1 MSNIKYNDLQF
12 IFEKCIRW
20 DELAGVLGKDNLKDE
35 FLMTM
40 KTVGDFCENQVEP
53 VAEEVDEN
61 EVHIEKDKDG
71 VPQVVVPEAML
82 KHFETL
88 KELGLFCGATIPED
102 QGGYDFPLTAFFGF
116 GEIFS
121 MADSSLG
128 LTPMLNEGCA
138 QVISEYANEKIVKEY
153 LPTLISGERVCAM
166 GLTEPGAGSDLVGGI
181 QTSARPAEPEGQDKA
196 IAKRIKELDDL
207 GEVYIVNG
215 TKIFITNGYGDV
227 LALARINDGISM
239 FLVYAE
245 DKVVPRVEHKLG
257 IRGSATCEIVFEN
270 SPGVLIGDIGG
281 GLIPNMLK
289 LMTIARVG
297 VATQG
302 LAIGQRAHLYAKEYA
317 KDRVQF
323 GVPIV
328 ELSPVRQIIFEN
340 EMDIQASRALIY
352 EGSFYYDMR
361 LALTRKLKKTD
372 KNSPE
377 YNEIKAKM
385 NRYTRIAEILVS
397 LSKYDSSELGNSVAS
412 SSLQVFGGLG
422 FTREYPME
430 RFYRDVRITNIYE
443 GTSQIQVEQVFNE
456 TFYVDK
462 LALINQFKM
471 GGNAA
476 FVETDKNRI
485 FFDIFLDE
493 YKNEIQSSNGRP
505 VISESLNKIDKM
517 RVFLKEAREILFIED
532 RNRGKIEGKR
542 YNGIYQQ
549 NYVDIVSAIIKSY
562 LLLKQ
567 SIISD
572 HKDSIAKAFID
583 RKVILCE
590 YYLNSIK
597 SRIEDLITDDYFKVV
612 PEE

>member
-1 MSNIKYNDLQF
+1 MSNLNYDDLQF
-12 IFEKCIRW
+12 VFEKCIRW
-20 DELAGVLGKDNLKDE
+20 NEIAEVLGKDNLLDE
-35 FLMTM
+35 FVMTM

-53 VAEEVDEN
+53 AAEEVDIN
-61 EVHIEKDKDG
+61 ECRVEKDSDG
-71 VPQVVVPEAML
+71 NNKVVIPEAME

-88 KELGLFCGATIPED
+88 KELGLFCGVTIPEE
-102 QGGYDFPLTAFFGF
+102 QGGFDFPLTAFFGF

-153 LPTLISGERVCAM
+153 LPRLISGERICAM

-181 QTSARPAEPEGQDKA
+181 QTTARPADPDKDKDKA
-196 IAKRIKELDDL
+196 DRIKELEEL

-239 FLVYAE
+239 FLVYEE

-257 IRGSATCEIVFEN
+257 IRGSATCEIVFED

-323 GVPIV
+323 GVPII
-328 ELSPVRQIIFEN
+328 EHSPVRQIIFEN
-340 EMDIQASRALIY
+340 EIDIQASRALIY
-352 EGSFYYDMR
+352 EGSFFYDMR
-361 LALTRKLKKTD
+361 LALNRKLQKMD
-372 KNSPE
+372 KESAE
-377 YNEIKAKM
+377 YSEIKARL

-397 LSKYDSSELGNSVAS
+397 LSKYDSSELGNRVAS
-412 SSLQVFGGLG
+412 SSLQVYGGLG
-422 FTREYPME
+422 FTREYPLE

-462 LALINQFKM
+462 LALINQYKL
-471 GGNAA
+471 GGGSS
-476 FVETDKNRI
+476 FVETEKNKV
-485 FFDIFLDE
+485 FFDVFMDE
-493 YKNEIQSSNGRP
+493 YRDDILKNSGGKP
-505 VISESLNKIDKM
+505 VVNELVNKVDKI
-517 RVFLKEAREILFIED
+517 RVFLKEARQRLFVEE
-532 RNRGKIEGKR
+532 RNRGKENGKK
-542 YNGIYQQ
+542 YNAVFQQ
-549 NYVDIVSAIIKSY
+549 NYVDIVAAIIKSY

-567 SIISD
+567 VLISD
-572 HKDSIAKAFID
+572 HKEVVAKAYVD
-583 RKVILCE
+583 RMVIKSE
-590 YYLNSIK
+590 YCLNSI
-597 SRIEDLITDDYFKVV
+597 RGGIDDLITDTYYKVI

>member
-1 MSNIKYNDLQF
+1 MPNLKYDDLQF

-20 DELAGVLGKDNLKDE
+20 EEIAAVLGKDNLRDE
-35 FLMTM
+35 FIMTM
-40 KTVGDFCENQVEP
+40 KTVGDFCEKQVVP
-53 VAEEVDEN
+53 FAEEIDKN
-61 EVHIEKDKDG
+61 EVHIKKDNKG
-71 VPQVVVPEAML
+71 KTEVVVPEAML

-88 KELGLFCGATIPED
+88 KELGLFCGVTIPEE
-102 QGGYDFPLTAFFGF
+102 QGGFDFPLTAFFGF

-121 MADSSLG
+121 MSDSSLG

-138 QVISEYANEKIVKEY
+138 QVISEYGNEKIVKEY
-153 LPTLISGERVCAM
+153 LPKLISGEKLCAM

-181 QTSARPAEPEGQDKA
+181 TTTARPADPKDKDKGK
-196 IAKRIKELDDL
+196 AKRIKELEAL

-257 IRGSATCEIVFEN
+257 IRGSATCEILFED
-270 SPGVLIGDIGG
+270 SPGVLIGQIGG

-323 GVPIV
+323 GVPII

-340 EMDIQASRALIY
+340 EMDLQASRALIY

-361 LALTRKLKKTD
+361 LALNRKLKKIGD
-372 KNSPE
+372 GSPE
-377 YNEIKAKM
+377 YAEIKTKL
-385 NRYTRIAEILVS
+385 NRYSRIAEILVS
-397 LSKYDSSELGNSVAS
+397 LSKYDSSELGNRVAS

-422 FTREYPME
+422 FTREYPLE
-430 RFYRDVRITNIYE
+430 RFFRDVRITNIYE

-471 GGNAA
+471 GGNAG
-476 FVETDKNRI
+476 FVETDKNKI
-485 FFDIFLDE
+485 FFDIFMDE
-493 YKNEIQSSNGRP
+493 YKAEIQKGNRSP
-505 VISESLNKIDKM
+505 VVSELLGKVDKM
-517 RVFLKEAREILFIED
+517 RGFLKESRQILFVED
-532 RNRGKIEGKR
+532 KNRGKENGRK
-542 YNGIYQQ
+542 YNAIYQQ
-549 NYVDIVSAIIKSY
+549 NYVDIVGAIIKSY
-562 LLLKQ
+562 LLMKQ
-567 SIISD
+567 TLISD
-572 HKDSIAKAFID
+572 HKVPVAKAYVD
-583 RKVILCE
+583 RMTVRTE
-590 YYLNSIK
+590 YCLNSIK
-597 SRIEDLITDDYFKVV
+597 SRIDDLITDVYYKIVTED
-612 PEE
+612 

>member
-1 MSNIKYNDLQF
+1 MSNLKYDDLQF

-20 DELAGVLGKDNLKDE
+20 EELARVLGKDDLRDE
-35 FLMTM
+35 FLMTL
-40 KTVGDFCENQVEP
+40 KTVGEFCEEQVEP
-53 VAEEVDEN
+53 FAEEIDNN
-61 EVHIEKDKDG
+61 EVHIKKDAKG
-71 VPQVVVPEAML
+71 KTEVIVPDAML
-82 KHFETL
+82 KNFETL
-88 KELGLFCGATIPED
+88 KELGLFCGVTIPEE
-102 QGGYDFPLTAFFGF
+102 QGGFDFPLTAFFGF

-138 QVISEYANEKIVKEY
+138 QVISEYANEKIIKEY
-153 LPTLISGERVCAM
+153 LPKLISGERVCAM

-181 QTSARPAEPEGQDKA
+181 QTTARPADPEEKDRAK
-196 IAKRIKELDDL
+196 AKRIKELEAL
-207 GEVYIVNG
+207 GDVYIVNG

-239 FLVYAE
+239 FLVYQE

-257 IRGSATCEIVFEN
+257 IRGSATCEIVFED
-270 SPGVLIGDIGG
+270 SPGVLIGDLGG

-302 LAIGQRAHLYAKEYA
+302 LAIGQRAHLFAKEYA

-323 GVPIV
+323 GVPII

-340 EMDIQASRALIY
+340 EINLQASRALIY
-352 EGSFYYDMR
+352 EGSFYYDLR
-361 LALTRKLKKTD
+361 LALNRKLKKAD
-372 KNSPE
+372 KESPE
-377 YNEIKAKM
+377 YAELKAKR
-385 NRYTRIAEILVS
+385 NRYARIAEILVS
-397 LSKYDSSELGNSVAS
+397 LSKYDSSELGNRVAS
-412 SSLQVFGGLG
+412 SSLQVYGGLG
-422 FTREYPME
+422 FTREYPLE

-471 GGNAA
+471 GGNAG
-476 FVETDKNRI
+476 FVETDKNRV
-485 FFDIFLDE
+485 FFDVFMDE
-493 YKNEIQSSNGRP
+493 YKNDIQSSNSNP
-505 VISESLNKIDKM
+505 AVSEMVGKIDRM
-517 RVFLKEAREILFIED
+517 REFLKEARQILFIED
-532 RNRGKIEGKR
+532 RNRGKENGRR

-549 NYVDIVSAIIKSY
+549 DYVDIVSAIIKSY

-567 SIISD
+567 TLISE
-572 HKDSIAKAFID
+572 HKIPVAKAFVD
-583 RKVILCE
+583 RMHVRTE
-590 YYLNSIK
+590 YHLNSIK
-597 SRIEDLITDDYFKVV
+597 SKIEDLITDVYYQII
-612 PEE
+612 PE